1 MAEFYKVLKADPLG
15 EPYTPNVPNAKPL
28 QNYWCQFEGVEKA
41 VSMSKQ
47 VGNSPGV
54 GTSVYGDLMYAKSQK
69 GTEYWK
75 FKSQKVPE
83 GTPRPAD
90 TPQQAA
96 AQESL
101 VPSASDL
108 VPGWFIP
115 YANMI
120 RFIYDE
126 MKGVEAPKEV
136 TPVTQHE
143 VLEEANKPELVAGEP
158 LDPDTQA
165 TLDEIFGSPEVTP
178 EPEEPQDV

>member
-1 MAEFYKVLKADPLG
+1 MAQFYKVLKADPLG
-15 EPYTPNVPNAKPL
+15 EPYTPNMPNAKAL
-28 QNYWCQFEGVEKA
+28 QNYWCQFEGVDKA

-47 VGNSPGV
+47 VGNNPGV
-54 GTSVYGDLMYAKSQK
+54 GTHIYGDLMYAKSQK

-75 FKSQKVPE
+75 FKSSKVPE
-83 GTPRPAD
+83 GVQRPAD
-90 TPQQAA
+90 SPQQAS

-126 MKGVEAPKEV
+126 MKGIQEPKEV
-136 TPVTQHE
+136 APATQHE
-143 VLEEANKPELVAGEP
+143 VLEEANKPELVEGSAP
-158 LDPDTQA
+158 LDEETQA
-165 TLDEIFGSPEVTP
+165 MLDDIFGAEQEAN
-178 EPEEPQDV
+178 EPEDK